1 MKLSIQAIAV
11 LFLHI
16 VLLHHG
22 AFVMAMDSAAQP
34 AASLDQVAGMD
45 HQNAIDQPVVGVEDK
60 VVAEPAAHKDKVVS
74 HNVRSRHV
82 QSCPAVS
89 YTNAPTRSNCYS
101 RLATLGCSAACT
113 KTGSV
118 STNPYGVQVWSCWC
132 SPP

>member
-16 VLLHHG
+16 VLHRG
-22 AFVMAMDSAAQP
+22 AAAVMAMDSAAQP
-34 AASLDQVAGMD
+34 AASSYQVAGTD
-45 HQNAIDQPVVGVEDK
+45 HTNAIEQPVVGVEDQ
-60 VVAEPAAHKDKVVS
+60 VVAEPVSKDVFVS
-74 HNVRSRHV
+74 HNVRRHV
-82 QSCPAVS
+82 QSCPPVS

-118 STNPYGVQVWSCWC
+118 STNQYGVQVWSCWC